1 MPGFKTTIQPMNT
14 KSFLYLFTA
23 FLCVQ
28 IAPGFT
34 SESSVHETQNVKCF
48 DYGCF
53 GYLSKSFE
61 LDPRGDVYECS
72 NGHRFVIRR

>member
-1 MPGFKTTIQPMNT
+1 MHT

-34 SESSVHETQNVKCF
+34 SESNAHETQNVKCF
-48 DYGCF
+48 EYTCPGFLTETIDI
-53 GYLSKSFE
+53 
-61 LDPRGDVYECS
+61 DPRGKVYECS
-72 NGHRFVIRR
+72 LGHRFVIRR